1 MKTGIISSNVNVR
14 GFNNI
19 FSGAMLTIADNRIGR
34 VPSLRANIFQLIP
47 SNNYDIERI
56 EVARGPAS
64 ALDGPNATAGVMHII
79 TKSPLDIKDDFETI
93 VSLAGG
99 ERSTIKPEFWHAGK
113 ISDKF
118 GYKIS
123 GSYTQGHDWRHYD
136 PREPEVADTVV
147 FGTVKNGQLFQ
158 PDTVSYV
165 NENGVDTTRL
175 KQE

>member
-1 MKTGIISSNVNVR
+1 
-14 GFNNI
+14 
-19 FSGAMLTIADNRIGR
+19 
-34 VPSLRANIFQLIP
+34 
-47 SNNYDIERI
+47 
-56 EVARGPAS
+56 
-64 ALDGPNATAGVMHII
+64 MHII

-113 ISDKF
+113 ISNKF

-136 PREPEVADTVV
+136 PREPEVGDTVV

-175 KQE
+175 KQERFDRDFFITRYSADARIDFRPVEDMQITLSGGFANTSNQANRKDTLPALRSCPFLCLL